1 MPHVTNLT
9 FKKKEKAV
17 FDQMKRTG
25 IELVDIQDKL
35 PCSMDIFNA
44 YQVNYTGDKSLES
57 TFMDS
62 GHMSPDTTTRSL
74 EANGQLYIKGHN
86 KLISEI
92 KHAVTIPE
100 YDRRLIS

>member
-1 MPHVTNLT
+1 M
-9 FKKKEKAV
+9 KKKEQAV

-57 TFMDS
+57 TFKDS
-62 GHMSPDTTTRSL
+62 GHMSPDTTTSSL
-74 EANGQLYIKGHN
+74 EANGQLYIKCHN